1 MKDMGSHI
9 RINDVLPLLR
19 QKLAFLSGKLMLNLS
34 NKPLITVLI
43 LKFTFKL
50 VYGFCIWD

>member
-50 VYGFCIWD
+50 VYGFCI